1 MLEQLL
7 NMTNASFNNEERE
20 EMWGWSSLAHPALC
34 CSSLGV
40 NIPGQGH
47 PGVLHHL
54 VQLEKINLDPAAA
67 VLGAVVILKRCVL
80 V

>member
-7 NMTNASFNNEERE
+7 NMTNANFNNEERE
-20 EMWGWSSLAHPALC
+20 EMQGQSSPVHPALPS
-34 CSSLGV
+34 SSLGV
-40 NIPGQGH
+40 NS

-54 VQLEKINLDPAAA
+54 AQLGKIDLDPVSA
-67 VLGAVVILKRCVL
+67 VLGTAAILKRCVL